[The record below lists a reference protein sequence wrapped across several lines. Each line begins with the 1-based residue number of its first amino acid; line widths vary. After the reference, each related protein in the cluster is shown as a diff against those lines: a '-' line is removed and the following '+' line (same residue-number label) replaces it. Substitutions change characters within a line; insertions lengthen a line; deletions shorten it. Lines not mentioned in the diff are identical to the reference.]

1 MPIVTPKHVKSMDF
15 LLPSTGSRFFDDDG
29 MCNANVTIVNFPCF
43 RHNPVKPM
51 SLRSCYQELAGV
63 VICPGGA
70 VLKPSLTYQW
80 QVELMVK
87 KTFIVA
93 MMMALTATTGAAFA
107 EGLPTPI
114 KIVNNSR
121 SLAAKGITASME
133 NGIGAPQLGEGVT
146 MRDKKMDAETT
157 PERNFSRSKRFIY
170 RFYKPENASNELVIL
185 LHGSGGNE
193 ASLVPLASKI
203 WPRATLLGIRGRV
216 MQDGGTR
223 WYKRITAVKFDQKD
237 VKLEANAFVTSL
249 TRLAE
254 EKDLD
259 LSHAT
264 FVGYS
269 NGANLLAATML
280 LHPDLV
286 KRAVLMRSMPVLD
299 NTPTANLGKTRVL
312 TITGEEDK
320 LYSPFAPA
328 LSALLRSSGAKVDA
342 RTIPADH
349 MLGEKD
355 AAAISQWVAS
365 LGPDGGPTVT
375 MKAK

>member
-1 MPIVTPKHVKSMDF
+1 
-15 LLPSTGSRFFDDDG
+15 
-29 MCNANVTIVNFPCF
+29 
-43 RHNPVKPM
+43 
-51 SLRSCYQELAGV
+51 
-63 VICPGGA
+63 
-70 VLKPSLTYQW
+70 
-80 QVELMVK
+80 MVK
-87 KTFIVA
+87 KTFIAA
-93 MMMALTATTGAAFA
+93 MVMALAATTNTAFA
-107 EGLPTPI
+107 ESQPVPVKVMSKAQGMALNGL
-114 KIVNNSR
+114 S
-121 SLAAKGITASME
+121 ASMKNE
-133 NGIGAPQLGEGVT
+133 TGTPQLGEGVT
-146 MRDKKMDAETT
+146 MRDKKMDVETT
-157 PERNFSRSKRFIY
+157 PEQNFSRSKRFIY
-170 RFYKPENASNELVIL
+170 RFYKPENASNELIVL

-223 WYKRITAVKFDQKD
+223 WYKRITPVKFDQKD

-269 NGANLLAATML
+269 NGANLLAATMM

-299 NTPTANLGKTRVL
+299 NVSVANLGKARVL
-312 TITGEEDK
+312 TITGQEDK

-328 LSALLRSSGAKVDA
+328 LSALLRSGGAKVDA
-342 RTIPADH
+342 RTIEADH

>member
-1 MPIVTPKHVKSMDF
+1 
-15 LLPSTGSRFFDDDG
+15 
-29 MCNANVTIVNFPCF
+29 
-43 RHNPVKPM
+43 
-51 SLRSCYQELAGV
+51 
-63 VICPGGA
+63 
-70 VLKPSLTYQW
+70 
-80 QVELMVK
+80 MVK
-87 KTFIVA
+87 KTFIA
-93 MMMALTATTGAAFA
+93 AIMMALAATTGTAFA
-107 EGLPTPI
+107 EGQSAPVKVMSKAQGMAL
-114 KIVNNSR
+114 NGLS
-121 SLAAKGITASME
+121 ASMKNE
-133 NGIGAPQLGEGVT
+133 TGTPQLGEGVT

-157 PERNFSRSKRFIY
+157 PEQNFSRSKRFIY
-170 RFYKPENASNELVIL
+170 RFYTPENASSELIVL

-223 WYKRITAVKFDQKD
+223 WYKRITPVKFDQKD

-269 NGANLLAATML
+269 NGANLLAATMM

-299 NTPTANLGKTRVL
+299 NVSVANLGKARVL
-312 TITGEEDK
+312 TITGQEDK

-328 LSALLRSSGAKVDA
+328 LSALLRSGGAKVDA
-342 RTIPADH
+342 RTIEADH

>member
-1 MPIVTPKHVKSMDF
+1 
-15 LLPSTGSRFFDDDG
+15 
-29 MCNANVTIVNFPCF
+29 
-43 RHNPVKPM
+43 
-51 SLRSCYQELAGV
+51 
-63 VICPGGA
+63 
-70 VLKPSLTYQW
+70 
-80 QVELMVK
+80 
-87 KTFIVA
+87 
-93 MMMALTATTGAAFA
+93 
-107 EGLPTPI
+107 
-114 KIVNNSR
+114 
-121 SLAAKGITASME
+121 
-133 NGIGAPQLGEGVT
+133 
-146 MRDKKMDAETT
+146 
-157 PERNFSRSKRFIY
+157 
-170 RFYKPENASNELVIL
+170 
-185 LHGSGGNE
+185 
-193 ASLVPLASKI
+193 
-203 WPRATLLGIRGRV
+203 

-223 WYKRITAVKFDQKD
+223 WYKRITPVKFDQKD

-254 EKDLD
+254 EKELD

-269 NGANLLAATML
+269 NGANLLAATMM

-299 NTPTANLGKTRVL
+299 NVSVANLGKARVL
-312 TITGEEDK
+312 TITGQEDK

-328 LSALLRSSGAKVDA
+328 LSALLRSGGAKVDA
-342 RTIPADH
+342 RTIEADH

>member
-1 MPIVTPKHVKSMDF
+1 
-15 LLPSTGSRFFDDDG
+15 
-29 MCNANVTIVNFPCF
+29 
-43 RHNPVKPM
+43 
-51 SLRSCYQELAGV
+51 
-63 VICPGGA
+63 
-70 VLKPSLTYQW
+70 
-80 QVELMVK
+80 MVK
-87 KTFIVA
+87 KTFIA
-93 MMMALTATTGAAFA
+93 AIMMAFAATTGAASA
-107 EGLPTPI
+107 EGQLVPV
-114 KIVNNSR
+114 KVVGKAEGMALN
-121 SLAAKGITASME
+121 GISASMKNE
-133 NGIGAPQLGEGVT
+133 TGSPQLGEGVT

-157 PERNFSRSKRFIY
+157 PEQNFSRSKRFIY
-170 RFYKPENASNELVIL
+170 RFYKPENASNELIVL

-223 WYKRITAVKFDQKD
+223 WYKRITPVKFDQKD

-269 NGANLLAATML
+269 NGANLLAATMM

-286 KRAVLMRSMPVLD
+286 KRAILMRSMPVLD
-299 NTPTANLGKTRVL
+299 NVSVANLGKTRVL
-312 TITGEEDK
+312 TITGQEDK

-328 LSALLRSSGAKVDA
+328 LSALLRSGGAKVDA
-342 RTIPADH
+342 RTIEADH
-349 MLGEKD
+349 MFGEKD

>member
-1 MPIVTPKHVKSMDF
+1 MAEGVTHS
-15 LLPSTGSRFFDDDG
+15 
-29 MCNANVTIVNFPCF
+29 
-43 RHNPVKPM
+43 
-51 SLRSCYQELAGV
+51 
-63 VICPGGA
+63 GGA

-87 KTFIVA
+87 KTFIAA
-93 MMMALTATTGAAFA
+93 MMMALTATTGTALA
-107 EGLPTPI
+107 EGLPKPI
-114 KIVNNSR
+114 KVVSKSQ
-121 SLAAKGITASME
+121 SLAVRGISASMKNE
-133 NGIGAPQLGEGVT
+133 IGTPQLGEGVT

-157 PERNFSRSKRFIY
+157 PEHNFSRSKRFIY
-170 RFYKPENASNELVIL
+170 RFYKPENVSNELVIL

-193 ASLVPLASKI
+193 ASLVPMASKI

-223 WYKRITAVKFDQKD
+223 WYKRLTPVKFDQKD
-237 VKLEANAFVTSL
+237 VKLEANAFVTFLS
-249 TRLAE
+249 RLAD
-254 EKDLD
+254 EKELD
-259 LSHAT
+259 LPHAT

-269 NGANLLAATML
+269 NGANLLAATMM

-299 NTPTANLGKTRVL
+299 NVPVANLSKARVL
-312 TITGEEDK
+312 TITGQEDK

-328 LSALLRSSGAKVDA
+328 LSALLRSGGAKVDA
-342 RTIPADH
+342 RTIEADH

-365 LGPDGGPTVT
+365 LGPDGGSTVT

>member
-1 MPIVTPKHVKSMDF
+1 M
-15 LLPSTGSRFFDDDG
+15 L
-29 MCNANVTIVNFPCF
+29 
-43 RHNPVKPM
+43 
-51 SLRSCYQELAGV
+51 LRSCYAELAEGV
-63 VICPGGA
+63 THSGGA

-87 KTFIVA
+87 KTFIAA
-93 MMMALTATTGAAFA
+93 MMMALTATTGTALA
-107 EGLPTPI
+107 EGLPKPI
-114 KIVNNSR
+114 KVVSKSQ
-121 SLAAKGITASME
+121 SLAVRGISASMKNE
-133 NGIGAPQLGEGVT
+133 IGTPQLGEGVT

-157 PERNFSRSKRFIY
+157 PEHNFSRSKRFIY
-170 RFYKPENASNELVIL
+170 RFYKPENVSNELVIL

-193 ASLVPLASKI
+193 ASLVPMASKI

-223 WYKRITAVKFDQKD
+223 WYKRLTPVKFDQKD
-237 VKLEANAFVTSL
+237 VKLEANAFVTFLS
-249 TRLAE
+249 RLAD
-254 EKDLD
+254 EKELD
-259 LSHAT
+259 LPHAT

-269 NGANLLAATML
+269 NGANLLAATMM

-299 NTPTANLGKTRVL
+299 NVPVANLSKARVL
-312 TITGEEDK
+312 TITGQEDK

-328 LSALLRSSGAKVDA
+328 LSALLRSGGAKVDA
-342 RTIPADH
+342 RTIEADH

-365 LGPDGGPTVT
+365 LGPDGGSTVT

>member
-1 MPIVTPKHVKSMDF
+1 
-15 LLPSTGSRFFDDDG
+15 
-29 MCNANVTIVNFPCF
+29 
-43 RHNPVKPM
+43 
-51 SLRSCYQELAGV
+51 
-63 VICPGGA
+63 
-70 VLKPSLTYQW
+70 
-80 QVELMVK
+80 MVK
-87 KTFIVA
+87 KTFIAA
-93 MMMALTATTGAAFA
+93 MVMALAATTSTAFA
-107 EGLPTPI
+107 ESQPVPVKVMSKAQGMALNGL
-114 KIVNNSR
+114 S
-121 SLAAKGITASME
+121 ASMKNE
-133 NGIGAPQLGEGVT
+133 TGTPQLGEGVT
-146 MRDKKMDAETT
+146 MRDKKMDVETT
-157 PERNFSRSKRFIY
+157 PEQNFSRSKRFIY
-170 RFYKPENASNELVIL
+170 RFYKPENASNELIVL

-223 WYKRITAVKFDQKD
+223 WYKRITPVKFDQKD

-269 NGANLLAATML
+269 NGANLLAATMM

-299 NTPTANLGKTRVL
+299 NVSVANLGKARVL
-312 TITGEEDK
+312 TITGQEDK

-328 LSALLRSSGAKVDA
+328 LSALLRSGGAKVDA
-342 RTIPADH
+342 RTIEADH